1 MTSLHTHHRRSQYK
15 QHGFTL
21 VELLVAMLLGLLTT
35 LVITQVLLQVEGKK
49 RTIAMGGDAQVNG
62 ALALYTLQR
71 DIQMAG
77 YGVAAN
83 PGTLGCIIKGR
94 YASTNVEFPLA
105 PVTIVDGANGLP
117 DSVTVLQAQ
126 PTNIGIPV
134 LVKEDFPGAGQDY
147 LETTST
153 LGLMANDMVLAVPRG
168 ACNTTNWARIFQIT
182 ANPSTATRIPLDYT
196 NDWNSVEVIPPAGF
210 PANSYV
216 VNLGAL
222 VHRIY
227 QISNEHSLQA
237 AELSPADGTYPTRDL
252 YPQIV
257 NMQAMYGKDTNN
269 DDQVD
274 TYDNVTPTTEAEWA
288 TVMNIRLAL
297 VTRSNQY
304 ERENVTT
311 AAPLWD
317 VGSSANIDGTSDCHD
332 GSQCLTLRVNHV
344 TDWQHYRYK
353 INETVIPL
361 RNILWNS

>member
-1 MTSLHTHHRRSQYK
+1 MTSPHTPHRRTHFEQR
-15 QHGFTL
+15 GFTL
-21 VELLVAMLLGLLTT
+21 VELLVSVLLGLLTT
-35 LVITQVLLQVEGKK
+35 LVITQVLLQAEGKK

-83 PGTLGCIIKGR
+83 TGTLGCSIKGR
-94 YASTNVEFPLA
+94 YATTAVEFPLA
-105 PVTIVDGANGLP
+105 PVTIADGANGAP

-126 PTNIGIPV
+126 PTNIGTPV
-134 LVKEDFPGAGQDY
+134 LVKENFPGAGQTY

-153 LGLMANDMVLAVPRG
+153 IGLMVNDMILAIPRV
-168 ACNTTNWARIFQIT
+168 CTSTDWARIFQIT
-182 ANPSTATRIPLDYT
+182 ADPSTATRIPLEYT
-196 NDWNSVEVIPPAGF
+196 NGWNSNEAIPTAGF

-216 VNLGAL
+216 INLGAL
-222 VHRIY
+222 VHRTY
-227 QISNEHSLQA
+227 QISNEFNLQA
-237 AELSPADGTYPTRDL
+237 AELSPADGTYPERDL
-252 YPQIV
+252 FPQVV

-274 TYDNVTPTTEAEWA
+274 TYDNVTPTNAAEWA
-288 TVMNIRLAL
+288 KVMNIRLAL
-297 VTRSNQY
+297 VTRSHQY
-304 ERENVTT
+304 EKTIVTT

-317 VGSSANIDGTSDCHD
+317 VGSTATIANTTDCHD
-332 GSQCLTLRVNHV
+332 GSQCLTLRVDQV